1 MRKCRW
7 WKAYDDAKKGK
18 YAKCSSAQTTT
29 ITIISINSISNITS
43 ISSRTATATV
53 IFHRRICLCRLCF
66 FFFSSDRLSGAA
78 VVVAVVAEILSRLSL
93 HRRPQ
98 IILTPVNQP
107 SSCQSSPTAFTVTH
121 SCAGLSHLL
130 WVKASQRTTKHSN
143 CPFQVRQNTLQIE
156 LLACPERELMLCT
169 FSLHGNSLTRLAL
182 YTTLMFSFLRRFL
195 LSSFSCQY

>member
-1 MRKCRW
+1 ML
-7 WKAYDDAKKGK
+7 
-18 YAKCSSAQTTT
+18 
-29 ITIISINSISNITS
+29 
-43 ISSRTATATV
+43 SRTNNHYHHHHHHQHQQHHEHQQQNCYRHCDTSPPHLFV
-53 IFHRRICLCRLCF
+53 SSLLFLLF
-66 FFFSSDRLSGAA
+66 FWPIVWCGC
-78 VVVAVVAEILSRLSL
+78 VVAVVAEILSRLSL

-107 SSCQSSPTAFTVTH
+107 SSCQSSPAAFTVTH